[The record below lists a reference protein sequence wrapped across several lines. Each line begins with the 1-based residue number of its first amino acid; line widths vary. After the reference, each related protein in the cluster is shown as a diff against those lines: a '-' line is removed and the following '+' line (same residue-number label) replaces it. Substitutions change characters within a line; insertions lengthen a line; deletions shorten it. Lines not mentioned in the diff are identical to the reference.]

1 MPKAKE
7 YDVVCGFNVKLH
19 EDETGEFGPGR
30 EVEIGEDVEIRYE
43 IGDVITSKML
53 PKNGSIA
60 HLKNMGAL
68 AGHEE
73 EPESEEGADG

>member
-7 YDVVCGFNVKLH
+7 YDVVIGFNVKLN
-19 EDETGEFGPGR
+19 DGETGEFGPGR

-60 HLKNMGAL
+60 HLKTMGAL
-68 AGHEE
+68 VAHE
-73 EPESEEGADG
+73 EPESEEGAND